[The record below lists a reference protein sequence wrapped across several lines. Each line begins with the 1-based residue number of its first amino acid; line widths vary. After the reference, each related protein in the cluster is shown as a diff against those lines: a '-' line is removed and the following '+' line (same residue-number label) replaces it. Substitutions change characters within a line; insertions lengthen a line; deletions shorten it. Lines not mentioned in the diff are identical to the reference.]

1 MGGPGEPAR
10 RSRIDGGLPGGLFHV
25 ALRAAIRERGLT
37 LERLRFHLARRGV
50 SVGLSSLSNWQNG
63 HSRPETPASLNAV
76 RELERVLGVRPESL
90 VRLVATGGRGQAAR
104 TSAPRCADIAPVSD
118 LLDGLLSAHNQDVEV
133 ISVQHKIT
141 VDAERCGTTLWSQL
155 LVRAVHDGVDRYVVR
170 YYGNPSCVPGLV
182 VARGLAN
189 CRPGRFVPHPSAPG
203 LVYELVFDHVLRA
216 GETWVFESELVD
228 PTAGVTTEF
237 AYGFRNPTQQF
248 LLQAR
253 FDPRAVPVRCHAFA
267 QRDLEDGRHPT
278 GALRLSEHHTVHL
291 LASAVDSGVLGIGWR
306 WT

>member
-1 MGGPGEPAR
+1 MGGAGDPAR
-10 RSRIDGGLPGGLFHV
+10 GPWTGGGLFHV

-37 LERLRFHLARRGV
+37 LERLRFHLAQRGV

-90 VRLVATGGRGQAAR
+90 VRLATR
-104 TSAPRCADIAPVSD
+104 TPAVRCADIAPVTD
-118 LLDGLLSAHNQDVEV
+118 LLDGLLSSHNQDVEV
-133 ISVQHKIT
+133 ISVQHRIT

-155 LVRAVHDGVDRYVVR
+155 LVRAVRDGVDRYVVR
-170 YYGNPSCVPGLV
+170 YYGNPSCAPGLV

-228 PTAGVTTEF
+228 PTAGVSTEF

-248 LLQAR
+248 LVQAR
-253 FDPRAVPVRCHAFA
+253 FDPRALPVRCYAFA
-267 QRDLEDGRHPT
+267 QRDLEDEQHTT
-278 GALRLSEHHTVHL
+278 GELHLNAHHAVHL
-291 LASAVDSGVLGIGWR
+291 LASSVDSGVLGIGWQ
-306 WT
+306 WD

>member
-1 MGGPGEPAR
+1 VTAWAERATRRGGRGPAAGC
-10 RSRIDGGLPGGLFHV
+10 STWLS
-25 ALRAAIRERGLT
+25 AAIRERGLT
-37 LERLRFHLARRGV
+37 LERLRFHLAQRGV

-90 VRLVATGGRGQAAR
+90 VRLATR
-104 TSAPRCADIAPVSD
+104 TPAVRCADIAPVTD
-118 LLDGLLSAHNQDVEV
+118 LLDGLLSSHNQDVEV
-133 ISVQHKIT
+133 ISVQHRIT

-155 LVRAVHDGVDRYVVR
+155 LVRAVRDGVDRYVVR
-170 YYGNPSCVPGLV
+170 YYGNPSCAPGLV

-228 PTAGVTTEF
+228 PTAGVSTEF

-248 LLQAR
+248 LVQAR
-253 FDPRAVPVRCHAFA
+253 FDPRALPVRCYAFA
-267 QRDLEDGRHPT
+267 QRDLEDEQHTT
-278 GALRLSEHHTVHL
+278 GELHLNAHHAVHL
-291 LASAVDSGVLGIGWR
+291 LASSVDSGVLGIGWQ
-306 WT
+306 WD